1 MTTPSHV
8 RQLHAASAQTLAVH
22 ELAVLL
28 ADHATEQASYGA
40 FEGLAALLLPNPE
53 PDAYDALADAARR
66 MTGAEAAWLLV
77 PEDEHE
83 WLVLGRSMSA
93 VAFAE
98 AFTPES
104 RLRIV
109 HLSSEDEIYGTLA
122 FWPADGEDDAAH
134 GLEEAFEHALAAALR
149 TRKALD
155 ESRHLSTTDP
165 LTDLPNRR
173 AFDTSISRMMA
184 LARRNQRPLSVLM
197 LDLDHFKHVNDAYG
211 HDAGDEVLKAFA
223 TTLLGCVRASD
234 LPVRYGGE
242 EFLVVLPET
251 RESEALEVAEKIRL
265 ATQRLAIPVACGV
278 VHPTVSIG
286 VTGMQPHD
294 TPESLVS
301 RADKA
306 LYRAKASGRNCCRI
320 EST

>member
-1 MTTPSHV
+1 MTTTSHV
-8 RQLHAASAQTLAVH
+8 RRLHPASAQTLAVH

-40 FEGLAALLLPNPE
+40 FEGLAGLLLPNPE
-53 PDAYDALADAARR
+53 PDAYDALADSARR
-66 MTGAEAAWLLV
+66 MTGAKAAWLLV

-83 WLVLGRSMSA
+83 WLVLGRSMSEA
-93 VAFAE
+93 ALAE
-98 AFTPES
+98 PFTPES

-109 HLSSEDEIYGTLA
+109 QLTSGDEIYGTLA
-122 FWPADGEDDAAH
+122 FWPDGGEAH

-173 AFDTSISRMMA
+173 SFDTSIPRMMA

-197 LDLDHFKHVNDAYG
+197 MDLDHFKRVNDAHG

-223 TTLLGCVRASD
+223 ATLLESVRASD

-242 EFLVVLPET
+242 EFLLVLPET
-251 RESEALEVAEKIRL
+251 RDSVALEVAEKIRL
-265 ATQRLAIPVACGV
+265 MTQRLAVPVANGV

-286 VTGMQPHD
+286 VSGMQPQD

-306 LYRAKASGRNCCRI
+306 LYRAKANGRNCCRI